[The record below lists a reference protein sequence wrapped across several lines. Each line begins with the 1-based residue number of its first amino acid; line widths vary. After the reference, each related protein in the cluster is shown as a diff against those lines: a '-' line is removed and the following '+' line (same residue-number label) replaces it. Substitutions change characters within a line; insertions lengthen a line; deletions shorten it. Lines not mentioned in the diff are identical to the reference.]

1 MMGFFLSI
9 TVEAKPSK
17 LNDMTSYTR
26 KQDVVNGLIHGIG
39 ILVGVSGLPVLT
51 GIATAHGNTPGLIGA
66 GVYGFSFLLLFTNS
80 TVFHLAKD
88 TAIKQA
94 FEKFDHI
101 SIFFLIAGT
110 YTPFLLVYMNDTFGI
125 SLLCVLWGL
134 TLIGSIMKI
143 WLTGKFNVI
152 STIIYML
159 MGWIMVVG
167 GDRFFNYLPG
177 PVLVLM
183 LVGCGL
189 YSLGIV
195 FYLYKRNLN
204 AHTLW
209 HILVLAAA
217 ICHYVAVLLAM

>member
-1 MMGFFLSI
+1 M
-9 TVEAKPSK
+9 V
-17 LNDMTSYTR
+17 SYTR

-66 GVYGFSFLLLFTNS
+66 GIYSFSFLMLFTSS

-88 TAIKQA
+88 TAIKQV

-101 SIFFLIAGT
+101 GIYFLIAGT
-110 YTPFLLVYMNDTFGI
+110 YTPFLLVYMNDSFGN

-134 TLIGSIMKI
+134 TVIGSILKI
-143 WLTGKFNVI
+143 WLTGKFNII
-152 STIIYML
+152 STVIYVL

-167 GDRFFNYLPG
+167 GKRFFDHLPV
-177 PVLVLM
+177 PVLVLV
-183 LVGCGL
+183 LSGCGL

-195 FYLYKRNLN
+195 FYLYKKNLN
-204 AHTLW
+204 AHALW